1 MQSALVD
8 GVGGGGRAYSGG
20 SMALRLRHKVRNAMR
35 RLQQGWP
42 IRRLRAEL
50 RVDQAW
56 LMQQLARPDI
66 PRS

>member
-1 MQSALVD
+1 
-8 GVGGGGRAYSGG
+8 
-20 SMALRLRHKVRNAMR
+20 MALRLRHKVRNAMR